1 MIRVSRMIRPLLALL
16 LLLPLATGLSACGV
30 KGALEAPPSLQDSRG
45 EP

>member
-1 MIRVSRMIRPLLALL
+1 MIRLLLTL

-30 KGALEAPPSLQDSRG
+30 KGSLEAPPSLQDSRA